1 MATPA
6 GVPAVPDLLHV
17 QEGLAV
23 RVRDQVDVPA
33 VLALVND
40 QAMAGPAAVVVQG
53 SVVVHMVRATAAP
66 MRLQMARHVTPRQ

>member
-1 MATPA
+1 MATLA
-6 GVPAVPDLLHV
+6 GVRRVSLRV

-33 VLALVND
+33 VLAVDNG
-40 QAMAGPAAVVVQG
+40 QAMAAPAAVAVQG
-53 SVVVHMVRATAAP
+53 SAADHMVPAMAP

>member
-1 MATPA
+1 MATRA

-33 VLALVND
+33 VLAVVNG
-40 QAMAGPAAVVVQG
+40 QAMAGPAVAVVPG
-53 SVVVHMVRATAAP
+53 SVVDHMALATAP
-66 MRLQMARHVTPRQ
+66 MRLQMARHVTPRR

>member
-1 MATPA
+1 MATRA

-33 VLALVND
+33 VLAVVNGL
-40 QAMAGPAAVVVQG
+40 AMAGPAVAVVQG
-53 SVVVHMVRATAAP
+53 SAVDHMAPATAP
-66 MRLQMARHVTPRQ
+66 MRLQMARHVTPRR

>member
-1 MATPA
+1 MATRA

-33 VLALVND
+33 VLAVVNGL
-40 QAMAGPAAVVVQG
+40 AMAAPAAVVQG
-53 SVVVHMVRATAAP
+53 SAVDHMAPATAP
-66 MRLQMARHVTPRQ
+66 TRP